1 MRILLD
7 EDVYAATGQF
17 LEGLNHEVITVRELG
32 LSGLSDE
39 TILGSAMER
48 KAVLIT
54 RDRDFG
60 HLVFVKGLGSGV
72 IYLRML
78 PSTLEPVHAEL
89 KRVLEQ
95 YAPEELERSFVVV
108 EPSGHRF
115 RRPFQG

>member
-7 EDVYAATGQF
+7 EDVYAATGRF
-17 LEGLNHEVITVRELG
+17 LAGFGYEVTSVRELG
-32 LSGLSDE
+32 LSGSSDE
-39 TILGSAMER
+39 TILRRAMER

-78 PSTLEPVHAEL
+78 PSTMDAVHNEL
-89 KRVLEQ
+89 KNVLER
-95 YAPEELERSFVVV
+95 YSTDELERSFVVIGPV
-108 EPSGHRF
+108 GHRF
-115 RRPFQG
+115 RRPF